1 MPVNVQLDIYEG
13 PLDLL
18 LHLIKKNEIDVA
30 DIPIA
35 IITEQYLSTLELM
48 ESLNLDVAGEFLV
61 MAATL
66 VHVKSRMLLPP
77 EEGEEE
83 EDEEGDP
90 REELF
95 RKLIEYQRYKE
106 AGQDLEM
113 REVLNRDVFTRRSE
127 EAQEGDAVQFEQVT
141 VFDLLSAF
149 QKVLKRFPEER
160 DHTVTLERIS
170 VREKMSLLLDRL
182 RGSSKWVFQSLFEEA
197 VSRMEVIV
205 TFLAL
210 LELIKMRAVRVVQE
224 ERMGPIHIESAAP
237 LEEVRE
243 KVATE
248 DVEKR

>member
-18 LHLIKKNEIDVA
+18 LHLIKKNEIDIA

-35 IITEQYLSTLELM
+35 VITEQYLATLELM
-48 ESLNLDVAGEFLV
+48 ESLNLDVAGEYLV
-61 MAATL
+61 MAGTL

-90 REELF
+90 REELV
-95 RKLIEYQRYKE
+95 RKLMECQRYKE
-106 AGQDLEM
+106 AGQDLES
-113 REVLNRDVFTRRSE
+113 REVLNRDVFNRRSE

-149 QKVLKRFPEER
+149 QKVLERFPGESV
-160 DHTVTLERIS
+160 HTVTLERIS

-210 LELIKMRAVRVVQE
+210 LELIKMRAVKVVQE
-224 ERMGPIHIESAAP
+224 ERMGPIHIEAAAP
-237 LEEVRE
+237 LEEIRE

-248 DVEKR
+248 DVEER